1 MGLVA
6 MFNDPNLFGNLLS
19 KLAVFA
25 LIGACSLGVAPTLS
39 AQTLH
44 APSRTLFKCQD
55 KGKIIYSDSPC
66 LGAQKLEVE
75 PTRGVNKLSGKER
88 IGPDVQREL
97 HHEMFAEGI
106 RPLTGLSAK
115 QLEVQT
121 RRSYLS
127 GAAQQ
132 ECRRLDQDLASTE
145 YEEQHTVQ
153 TALRDVQARLFLLR
167 QRFRDLRC

>member
-1 MGLVA
+1 MTLFDDSHLLNGLPLKRIA
-6 MFNDPNLFGNLLS
+6 M
-19 KLAVFA
+19 A
-25 LIGACSLGVAPTLS
+25 LIGAWSLCATPIVA

-66 LGAQKLEVE
+66 LGAEKLEVE
-75 PTRGVNKLSGKER
+75 PARGVNKLSGQTR
-88 IGPDVQREL
+88 VGHDVRNEIHRE
-97 HHEMFAEGI
+97 MIAEAI

-115 QLEVQT
+115 QFEVEA
-121 RRSYLS
+121 RRYKLP

-145 YEEQHTVQ
+145 FEEKR
-153 TALRDVQARLFLLR
+153 TAQNGLRDVQARLFVMR
-167 QRFRDLRC
+167 QRFRELRC